1 MADNDTQQQD
11 RTEQPSPKK
20 LADARL
26 RGRVPRSRELSMT
39 MVMLASAAAFL
50 WMRPMLTAD
59 MQELLAS
66 GLTIERAEALDVMTM
81 PLSLGHSVAA
91 GLAML
96 APLWIVLSIAA
107 IAGSLTLGGWVFSAE
122 ALLPKIEKL
131 NPVSGIKRVFG
142 WTGLSELGKALAK
155 FLIVALA
162 AIGLLWWLAP
172 EFMRLG
178 ALSPK
183 SAIAR
188 TTWLAAVSFA
198 GISAALLL
206 ITAYDVPFQYWQFR
220 RQMRMTKQETKE
232 EQKETEG
239 RPEVRS
245 RIRQAQQDIATR
257 RMIAEVPK
265 ADMVAMNPT
274 HYAVALRYDAKTM
287 RAPKVVAKGTDLL
300 ALTIRRVA
308 QAHNVPIFEHPPLA
322 QALYHTSNL
331 NQEISPR
338 LYVAVAQVLTY
349 IYQLTGRSSPPQG
362 AKPQRPTVDIEPD
375 LLIPLRA
382 RRRAE
387 RMTQA

>member
-1 MADNDTQQQD
+1 
-11 RTEQPSPKK
+11 
-20 LADARL
+20 
-26 RGRVPRSRELSMT
+26 
-39 MVMLASAAAFL
+39 
-50 WMRPMLTAD
+50 
-59 MQELLAS
+59 
-66 GLTIERAEALDVMTM
+66 
-81 PLSLGHSVAA
+81 
-91 GLAML
+91 ML

-265 ADMVAMNPT
+265 ADMVAINPT

>member
-1 MADNDTQQQD
+1 MADNDTPQQD

-20 LADARL
+20 LDDARS

-50 WMRPMLTAD
+50 WMRPALIAD
-59 MQELLAS
+59 MRELLAS
-66 GLTIERAEALDVMTM
+66 GLTIERAEAMDVTNM
-81 PLSLGHSVAA
+81 PLSLGRAVTN
-91 GLAML
+91 GLRIL

-107 IAGSLTLGGWVFSAE
+107 VAGSLTLGGWVFSAE
-122 ALLPKIEKL
+122 ALLPKLDKL
-131 NPVSGIKRVFG
+131 NPISGIKRVFG

-155 FLIVALA
+155 FLIVALSA
-162 AIGLLWWLAP
+162 VGLLWWLAP

-178 ALSPK
+178 ALSPET
-183 SAIAR
+183 AIAR
-188 TTWLAAVSFA
+188 TTWLAAASFA
-198 GISAALLL
+198 GLSAALLL
-206 ITAYDVPFQYWQFR
+206 IAAYDVPFQYWQFR
-220 RQMRMTKQETKE
+220 RQMRMTKQEMKE

-245 RIRQAQQDIATR
+245 RIRQAQQDIATQ
-257 RMIAEVPK
+257 RMIAAVPK
-265 ADMVAMNPT
+265 ADMIATNPT

-287 RAPKVVAKGTDLL
+287 KAPKVIAKGADLL

-308 QAHNVPIFEHPPLA
+308 LAHNVPIFEHPPLA

-349 IYQLTGRSSPPQG
+349 IYQLTGRTSPPKG
-362 AKPQRPTVDIEPD
+362 TKPQRPNVDIDVD
-375 LLIPLRA
+375 LLLPPRA

-387 RMTQA
+387 SVTQA